1 MSEPKPK
8 STSARGAAV
17 KTKQKVI
24 MVGVVAGFAALALA
38 AAFVSHNSASQA
50 PAAPAKAAET
60 ANLVTGA
67 SAYNDRDAWRVQ
79 LASDMTALQSAL
91 KESQARQEKLEK
103 ELTAARAR
111 ASAAPTSPPPPL
123 QAEPTGSSPAG
134 SNALNLPPPPV
145 RPPSGS
151 TGSPPNPRPAS
162 PATPPPSFQTLPSFS
177 AGAFDPPVP
186 PTRTEPGKP
195 ASASIT
201 TITFDNPTPAGSAG
215 AGATRPNAVE
225 ATSGT
230 AERQP
235 AGTYIPAGSFVR
247 VLVLNGLDAPT
258 GGQAQNN
265 PSPVLLR
272 VMDHATM
279 PNGYKVDLKG
289 CTLTGNGFGDIASER
304 ANVRLDRLSCVFPD
318 GTAIDLAVRGY
329 VAGEDGKAGM
339 RGKIVAKTGQMLAN
353 ALFASVG
360 SGIGEAA
367 RSAAVTTTTGALG
380 NVTTT
385 PNAGQGFQAGLG
397 AGTQRA
403 FDMLA
408 KYYISLAERTF
419 PVVEVN
425 GGRMADVVF
434 SRGFTLE
441 GR

>member
-1 MSEPKPK
+1 
-8 STSARGAAV
+8 
-17 KTKQKVI
+17 
-24 MVGVVAGFAALALA
+24 
-38 AAFVSHNSASQA
+38 
-50 PAAPAKAAET
+50 
-60 ANLVTGA
+60 
-67 SAYNDRDAWRVQ
+67 
-79 LASDMTALQSAL
+79 
-91 KESQARQEKLEK
+91 
-103 ELTAARAR
+103 
-111 ASAAPTSPPPPL
+111 
-123 QAEPTGSSPAG
+123 
-134 SNALNLPPPPV
+134 
-145 RPPSGS
+145 
-151 TGSPPNPRPAS
+151 
-162 PATPPPSFQTLPSFS
+162 
-177 AGAFDPPVP
+177 
-186 PTRTEPGKP
+186 
-195 ASASIT
+195 
-201 TITFDNPTPAGSAG
+201 
-215 AGATRPNAVE
+215 
-225 ATSGT
+225 
-230 AERQP
+230 
-235 AGTYIPAGSFVR
+235 
-247 VLVLNGLDAPT
+247 
-258 GGQAQNN
+258 
-265 PSPVLLR
+265 
-272 VMDHATM
+272 MDHATM